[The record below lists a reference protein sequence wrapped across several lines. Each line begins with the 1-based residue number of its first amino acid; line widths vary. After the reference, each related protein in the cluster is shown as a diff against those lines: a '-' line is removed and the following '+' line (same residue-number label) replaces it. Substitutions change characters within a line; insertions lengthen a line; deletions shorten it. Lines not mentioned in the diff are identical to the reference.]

1 MVVWG
6 GVNRMI
12 IHFSKA
18 SIPPL
23 SVFLFIL
30 LLQIILTLEWNGI
43 NSGPLN
49 QQRRPLPSLLSDSY
63 SMVDTKAQ
71 VMVLLAWS
79 GWPVRRMSASLNKK
93 NYLGFQQYF
102 LHIVITRYL
111 YQCGRS
117 DGFVHFI
124 DFDPDAP
131 VRSVICIKF
140 TLKLFY

>member
-1 MVVWG
+1 MQHEIES
-6 GVNRMI
+6 N
-12 IHFSKA
+12 
-18 SIPPL
+18 L
-23 SVFLFIL
+23 S
-30 LLQIILTLEWNGI
+30 
-43 NSGPLN
+43 PN